1 MEEDEGVIINTST
14 ICQAA
19 GEVVLDPPVQ
29 LTLKVMLHMSEHS
42 WETPKSTCKIMAD
55 RNLLL

>member
-19 GEVVLDPPVQ
+19 GEVVLNPPVQ

-42 WETPKSTCKIMAD
+42 
-55 RNLLL
+55 

>member
-1 MEEDEGVIINTST
+1 MEENEGVLINTST
-14 ICQAA
+14 ICQTA

-42 WETPKSTCKIMAD
+42 
-55 RNLLL
+55 